1 MKKNFTLF
9 VALFVFAILKA
20 QTPKVYYPFDGQS
33 LNSTFGAYPLS
44 TVNGSASF
52 TTATHNGNGTHALT
66 LDGSKYESTEF
77 KNLTQQFTKINFV
90 AWNLKS
96 INDYALLSE

>member
-1 MKKNFTLF
+1 MNFPIFNHLKNDNLF
-9 VALFVFAILKA
+9 QDKTAIV
-20 QTPKVYYPFDGQS
+20 P
-33 LNSTFGAYPLS
+33 
-44 TVNGSASF
+44 
-52 TTATHNGNGTHALT
+52 
-66 LDGSKYESTEF
+66 EF

>member
-1 MKKNFTLF
+1 MLCGFCEIAAESFGRVPLGIGTGF
-9 VALFVFAILKA
+9 SAAICPMGIGAGFPL
-20 QTPKVYYPFDGQS
+20 QPLTP
-33 LNSTFGAYPLS
+33 
-44 TVNGSASF
+44 
-52 TTATHNGNGTHALT
+52 
-66 LDGSKYESTEF
+66 EF

>member
-1 MKKNFTLF
+1 MRAVWFIDKFELLLNCTKYPNY
-9 VALFVFAILKA
+9 
-20 QTPKVYYPFDGQS
+20 TPKSRTPQQPQHVG
-33 LNSTFGAYPLS
+33 G
-44 TVNGSASF
+44 
-52 TTATHNGNGTHALT
+52 HAIET
-66 LDGSKYESTEF
+66 DPEF

>member
-1 MKKNFTLF
+1 MRAVWFIGKFELLLNCTKYP
-9 VALFVFAILKA
+9 IYSPKSR
-20 QTPKVYYPFDGQS
+20 TPQQPQNVSSK
-33 LNSTFGAYPLS
+33 PLA
-44 TVNGSASF
+44 GSP
-52 TTATHNGNGTHALT
+52 
-66 LDGSKYESTEF
+66 EF